1 MPSSGVQARLNGPH
15 GWEPTPSS
23 SHPGRLTAG
32 QRAPRRRPGVLVSG
46 IAIAA
51 VGGLAAFWAV
61 GLVQDRTGVLV
72 VARSIEAGATV
83 SSGDLTVADVAVP
96 AGVSAVPASERGALV
111 GKVARAPLSAGSVL
125 APGAIGDPVPPA
137 ARQSLVVLALPAT
150 RMPASGLHPGQHLLL
165 GSTAETAAASGS
177 DAAAPAATTT
187 GASVSTADAVV
198 VRVGELDPGGT
209 TPVDVSVHDID
220 GPLWA
225 GLAAAN
231 RVAVLV
237 APQGRGQQ

>member
-15 GWEPTPSS
+15 GWEPTPNPST
-23 SHPGRLTAG
+23 PGRFTAG
-32 QRAPRRRPGVLVSG
+32 QRAPRRRPGVLVTG

-61 GLVQDRTGVLV
+61 GLVQDRTPVLV
-72 VARSIEAGATV
+72 VARSVEAGATV
-83 SSGDLTVADVAVP
+83 SSADLAEADVAVP

-111 GKVARAPLSAGSVL
+111 GKVARAPLSVGAVL

-165 GSTAETAAASGS
+165 VSTVETATASGS
-177 DAAAPAATTT
+177 DAADPAAAT
-187 GASVSTADAVV
+187 GGSVATADAVV
-198 VRVGELDPGGT
+198 VRVGDLDPGGT

-225 GLAAAN
+225 GLAAAG

-237 APQGRGQQ
+237 APPVRGQQ